1 MASRLHINN
10 KRKVL
15 RSLEVFYQTGVPHSQ
30 HIERQARE
38 NLQTETYF
46 DACALWVHC
55 TKKDVLAKRLAD
67 RVATMV
73 ETGLVDEIKA
83 LRVQITANP
92 PRFDADRG
100 NADDVDGS
108 VGILQA
114 IGYKEFQPYLE
125 ALDLYETASNSL
137 TDYDAAVED
146 QQKQPQPDKVFE
158 ECLEQLNVAT
168 RQYARRQLSWI
179 RNRFV
184 PNNIPVYQVDSS
196 DVSQWQQAVAT
207 PAIQIARDFLA
218 GRPIEAYKSLQEARP
233 DEFQPTSLE
242 DKYVE
247 NICDICGDRKFTGK
261 RQWDEHLRSKGHK
274 YHIKRVAIEAERNN
288 SESADNSKRHKSA
301 DTRTEQ
307 EPSSEKDDQ

>member
-1 MASRLHINN
+1 MATRLHINN

-38 NLQTETYF
+38 NLQTEKYF

-83 LRVQITANP
+83 LRVQVTANP

-125 ALDLYETASNSL
+125 ALDSHAVASDSP
-137 TDYDAAVED
+137 TDESAAAED
-146 QQKQPQPDKVFE
+146 QKHQPDKVFG

-196 DVSQWQQAVAT
+196 DVSQWQQAVAM

-218 GRPIEAYKSLQEARP
+218 GRPIEAYKSLQEVRP
-233 DEFQPTSLE
+233 DEFQVTSLE

-247 NICDICGDRKFTGK
+247 NICEICGDRKFTGK
-261 RQWDEHLRSKGHK
+261 RQWAEHLRSKGHK
-274 YHIKRVAIEAERNN
+274 YHIKRVAIEAERSSN
-288 SESADNSKRHKSA
+288 SENTESPKRHKSA
-301 DTRTEQ
+301 DTRTQQ
-307 EPSSEKDDQ
+307 EPSSEEKDQ

>member
-15 RSLEVFYQTGVPHSQ
+15 RSLEVFYQTGAPHSE
-30 HIERQARE
+30 HIERQAKE
-38 NLQTETYF
+38 SLQTEKYF

-55 TKKDVLAKRLAD
+55 SKKDVLTKRLAD

-83 LRVQITANP
+83 LRLQVSANP

-100 NADDVDGS
+100 NAVDVDGS

-125 ALDLYETASNSL
+125 ALGSHESASCSP
-137 TDYDAAVED
+137 TDGSAAVD
-146 QQKQPQPDKVFE
+146 QKQQLDEVFDD
-158 ECLEQLNVAT
+158 CLEQLNVAT

-218 GRPIEAYKSLQEARP
+218 GLPIEAYKSLQEARP
-233 DEFQPTSLE
+233 EEFQATSLE

-247 NICDICGDRKFTGK
+247 NVCEICGDRKFTGK
-261 RQWDEHLRSKGHK
+261 RQWEEHLRSKGHK
-274 YHIKRVAIEAERNN
+274 YHIKRVAIEAERNKN
-288 SESADNSKRHKSA
+288 ENADIKRHKSA

-307 EPSSEKDDQ
+307 NEKDE